1 MLWDVTA
8 HFHPRYY
15 SSGVARPHLC
25 QEALNQFLSWGNNYN
40 SKRMVAGPSVP
51 DVCPHRPYLCW
62 RGSQSV
68 RGISCAASSRPVRLF
83 QGAEQQHWACRSSP
97 SRGTVL
103 ERPSTVWQRLPFLC
117 SSAKKSKLFSCYQI
131 NWSRHRPSGQGQNR
145 KGESEVDY
153 YSKCWRCSFP
163 AACDLA
169 ACVLY

>member
-51 DVCPHRPYLCW
+51 DVCPRGPYLCW
-62 RGSQSV
+62 RGSRSV

-117 SSAKKSKLFSCYQI
+117 SSTKKANCSVAIKLTEVVTG
-131 NWSRHRPSGQGQNR
+131 PQG
-145 KGESEVDY
+145 KGKTERVRVKLIIIPNAEDAHFLQRVT
-153 YSKCWRCSFP
+153 
-163 AACDLA
+163 
-169 ACVLY
+169 